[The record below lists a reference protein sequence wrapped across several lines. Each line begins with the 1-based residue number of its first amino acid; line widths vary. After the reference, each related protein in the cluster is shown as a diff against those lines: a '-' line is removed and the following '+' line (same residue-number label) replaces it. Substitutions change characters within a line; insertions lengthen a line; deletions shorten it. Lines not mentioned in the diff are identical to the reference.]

1 MVISLEDIMQNLFSR
16 VRNPALRQG
25 LIIGIFLGVI
35 LLGLSFVISD
45 LTITLILCLVAAF
58 IAGMRAS
65 RETGRIST
73 GTLAGMWTGLFGL
86 LVPALISFGLLLFN
100 LDAIRKS
107 AQANADKQHLH
118 ITYTNSVII
127 NNLLINFVII
137 IALGVLFGVVGGVGG
152 GFLGRRRAPQLPA
165 VVADDVTYVEA
176 STATPQDESLSTTSP
191 EERTSSTPPAE

>member
-1 MVISLEDIMQNLFSR
+1 MQNLFAR

-35 LLGLSFVISD
+35 LLALSFVISD

-65 RETGRIST
+65 RETGKISI

-86 LVPALISFGLLLFN
+86 LIPTLISFGLLLFN
-100 LDAIRKS
+100 LDAIRKT

-118 ITYTNSVII
+118 ITYTNSLII

-137 IALGVLFGVVGGVGG
+137 IALGVLLGVIGGVVGGNI
-152 GFLGRRRAPQLPA
+152 GRRRAPQLPA
-165 VVADDVTYVEA
+165 VVADDERYVEA
-176 STATPQDESLSTTSP
+176 STATPQDEPLSTTSP